1 MSRIDTIC
9 GEYLSLGS
17 EKAINFGDL
26 SMMPSREILAI
37 KVVIQAISKAI
48 GSITG

>member
-26 SMMPSREILAI
+26 PMMPSREILAI
-37 KVVIQAISKAI
+37 RVVIRTISEAI
-48 GSITG
+48 GDITG

>member
-26 SMMPSREILAI
+26 PMMPSREIFAI
-37 KVVIQAISKAI
+37 RIVIQTISETI
-48 GSITG
+48 CGITG